1 MSVPDGMR
9 RARHA
14 AGGRDID
21 IARLLGI
28 TPSAVSRWNGVV
40 PVRRAIEIEAL
51 TAGRVTRYDIRPDH
65 FGPSP
70 SSSRPPSP
78 AAPAGHPV
86 RSGRC

>member
-1 MSVPDGMR
+1 MSVPDGMK
-9 RARHA
+9 RARQA
-14 AGGRDID
+14 AGGKDIH

-51 TAGRVTRYDIRPDH
+51 TGGRITRYDIRPDH

-70 SSSRPPSP
+70 FRSPSP
-78 AAPAGHPV
+78 AVRPA
-86 RSGRC
+86 RSSRC